1 MFVLNLLTLFQVFQ
15 ASFGEIDV
23 FDKQLK
29 KYPKCGQA
37 EFQDVSRCGN
47 IPVLQSVGFF
57 VVFVDNVKINLLL
70 MLFLL
75 CFTYPYIGSRTSHM
89 TLFC

>member
-1 MFVLNLLTLFQVFQ
+1 MFVLNLLTMFQVFQ
-15 ASFGEIDV
+15 ASFGEFDA

-37 EFQDVSRCGN
+37 EFQDVSRSSN
-47 IPVLQSVGFF
+47 ILQSVGFF
-57 VVFVDNVKINLLL
+57 VVIVDNVEINLLL

-75 CFTYPYIGSRTSHM
+75 CFTYILVLGH
-89 TLFC
+89 LI